1 MSKKIVVTGGTG
13 RFGMVLK
20 SIKTKHKVFFPNK
33 SELNI
38 LNYKNITNYVKIN
51 KPKIMIHLAGLS
63 RPMKLHDTEI
73 AKSIDLKKSLNVGVP
88 FDSSMNISK
97 LKRIVKKYDETKRK

>member
-1 MSKKIVVTGGTG
+1 MSKKIVVTGGSG

-38 LNYKNITNYVKIN
+38 LNYKNITNYIKIGQ
-51 KPKIMIHLAGLS
+51 LVAGQKHFENQS
-63 RPMKLHDTEI
+63 HH
-73 AKSIDLKKSLNVGVP
+73 
-88 FDSSMNISK
+88 F
-97 LKRIVKKYDETKRK
+97 